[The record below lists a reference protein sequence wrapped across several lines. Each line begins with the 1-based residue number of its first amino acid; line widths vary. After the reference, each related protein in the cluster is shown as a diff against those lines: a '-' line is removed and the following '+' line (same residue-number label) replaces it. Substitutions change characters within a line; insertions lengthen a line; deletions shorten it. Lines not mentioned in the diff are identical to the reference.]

1 MIEDIDSSPADAAW
15 RTVKDQTTLQT
26 TSLSVFRQGKPFSS
40 QDSLPTGRHCIFHPF
55 AFHTDG
61 INDKQPDGIHMSDL
75 DGFLKTDFGHIPYIY
90 EGLRNIWFEIE
101 LGPTSGNIL
110 ENGLQQLQQD
120 HESGARKLAAV
131 SLNILQAVLEHL
143 EDPVSLEGPWWRK
156 ACLVAWHLWKNGRP
170 SMDAAILS
178 FLLLALREIETSLSF
193 TSVDSMCRYSRI
205 HSAFESVQK
214 TIRSYTTRISHNL
227 ASYMRSK
234 GSCSS
239 SKPTPQRKTTFTIL
253 TLSASSTIRE
263 CIVQAALASSAPFID
278 VRVLESRPLF
288 EGVTMAGSIISSFEA
303 LQNHQNG
310 ILHRPKVRVTIYTD
324 ASVAQAAAGAD
335 LLLLGADRV
344 SPDGSV
350 SNKTGSVPAALSI
363 RHMAQGGETIVV
375 SEIYK
380 VALQT
385 GNTAEE
391 HAVMENNEAS
401 EVMEA
406 WGQNDRL
413 KGLDI
418 IQDRFES
425 HDSNHH
431 DIRQSEPQPQ
441 KQSVVNV
448 QNVYFEWVPPSLIDT
463 YICEDG
469 MKTTVDFQRQSQW
482 VSEQCELFFG
492 RY

>member
-1 MIEDIDSSPADAAW
+1 
-15 RTVKDQTTLQT
+15 
-26 TSLSVFRQGKPFSS
+26 
-40 QDSLPTGRHCIFHPF
+40 
-55 AFHTDG
+55 
-61 INDKQPDGIHMSDL
+61 MSDWNGL
-75 DGFLKTDFGHIPYIY
+75 STTDLGHISYMHESI
-90 EGLRNIWFEIE
+90 RNTWFEIE
-101 LGPTSGNIL
+101 LGPTSGKIL
-110 ENGLQQLQQD
+110 ATGLQQLQQD

-131 SLNILQAVLEHL
+131 SLSILQAVLDHL
-143 EDPVSLEGPWWRK
+143 EDPIGLDGPWWRQT
-156 ACLVAWHLWKNGRP
+156 CLVAWHLWKNGRP
-170 SMDAAILS
+170 SMDAAIIS
-178 FLLLALREIETSLSF
+178 FLLLALRELATSLSC
-193 TSVDSMCRYSRI
+193 TSADSMCRHSRI
-205 HSAFESVQK
+205 HSAFNSVQK
-214 TIRSYTTRISHNL
+214 TIRSFTPRISHNL
-227 ASYMRSK
+227 ASYMRSM
-234 GSCSS
+234 GSSCS
-239 SKPTPQRKTTFTIL
+239 SKPTTQRKTTFTIL

-263 CIVQAALASSAPFID
+263 CIVQAALASGAPFIN

-288 EGVTMAGSIISSFEA
+288 EGVSMAGSIISSFEA

-310 ILHRPKVRVTIYTD
+310 SLQRPKVRVTIYTD

-335 LLLLGADRV
+335 LLLLGADRI

-363 RHMAQGGETIVV
+363 RHMAQGGETVVV

-380 VALQT
+380 VAMQA
-385 GNTAEE
+385 GNIAEE
-391 HAVMENNEAS
+391 HAIMENNEAS

-406 WGQNDRL
+406 WEQNDRI
-413 KGLDI
+413 KGSDI
-418 IQDRFES
+418 IQDRFEA

-431 DIRQSEPQPQ
+431 DVHQQQSQPPPQQ

-469 MKTTVDFQRQSQW
+469 VKTPVDFQRQSQW

>member
-1 MIEDIDSSPADAAW
+1 
-15 RTVKDQTTLQT
+15 
-26 TSLSVFRQGKPFSS
+26 
-40 QDSLPTGRHCIFHPF
+40 
-55 AFHTDG
+55 
-61 INDKQPDGIHMSDL
+61 MSDWNGL
-75 DGFLKTDFGHIPYIY
+75 SKTDLGHISYMHESI
-90 EGLRNIWFEIE
+90 RNTWFEIE
-101 LGPTSGNIL
+101 LGPTSGKIL
-110 ENGLQQLQQD
+110 ATGLQQLQQD

-131 SLNILQAVLEHL
+131 SLSILQAVLEHL
-143 EDPVSLEGPWWRK
+143 EDPIGLDGPWWRK
-156 ACLVAWHLWKNGRP
+156 SCLVAWHLWRNGRP
-170 SMDAAILS
+170 SMDAAIIS
-178 FLLLALREIETSLSF
+178 FLLLALREIATSLSC
-193 TSVDSMCRYSRI
+193 TSANSMCRHSRI
-205 HSAFESVQK
+205 HSAFDSVQK
-214 TIRSYTTRISHNL
+214 TIRSFTPRISHNL

-234 GSCSS
+234 GSSCS
-239 SKPTPQRKTTFTIL
+239 SKPAPQRKTTFTIL

-263 CIVQAALASSAPFID
+263 CIVQAALASGAPFIN

-288 EGVTMAGSIISSFEA
+288 EGVSMAGSIISSFEA

-310 ILHRPKVRVTIYTD
+310 SLQRPKVRVTIYTD

-335 LLLLGADRV
+335 LLLLGADRI

-363 RHMAQGGETIVV
+363 RHMAQGGETVVV

-380 VALQT
+380 VAMQA
-385 GNTAEE
+385 GNIAEE
-391 HAVMENNEAS
+391 HAIMENNEAS

-406 WGQNDRL
+406 WKQNDRL

-431 DIRQSEPQPQ
+431 DVHQQQPEPRAQ

-469 MKTTVDFQRQSQW
+469 VKTPVDFQRQSQW
-482 VSEQCELFFG
+482 VSEQCEIVFG

>member
-1 MIEDIDSSPADAAW
+1 M
-15 RTVKDQTTLQT
+15 
-26 TSLSVFRQGKPFSS
+26 
-40 QDSLPTGRHCIFHPF
+40 
-55 AFHTDG
+55 
-61 INDKQPDGIHMSDL
+61 HMSNL
-75 DGFLKTDFGHIPYIY
+75 DGFLKTDLGHIPYIY
-90 EGLRNIWFEIE
+90 EGLRNTWFETE

-131 SLNILQAVLEHL
+131 SLNILRDVLEHL
-143 EDPVSLEGPWWRK
+143 EDPIRLDGPWWLK
-156 ACLVAWHLWKNGRP
+156 ARLAAWHLWKNGRP
-170 SMDAAILS
+170 SMDAAIIS
-178 FLLLALREIETSLSF
+178 FLLLALREITTSLSL
-193 TSVDSMCRYSRI
+193 TNVDSMCRHSHI
-205 HSAFESVQK
+205 HTALDRVQK
-214 TIRSYTTRISHNL
+214 MIRSFTPRISNNL

-234 GSCSS
+234 GSSCS
-239 SKPTPQRKTTFTIL
+239 SKPTLQRKTTFTIL

-263 CIVQAALASSAPFID
+263 CIVQAALASGAPFID

-288 EGVTMAGSIISSFEA
+288 EGVSMAGSIINSFEA
-303 LQNHQNG
+303 LQSHQNG
-310 ILHRPKVRVTIYTD
+310 ILHHPKVRVTIYTD

-335 LLLLGADRV
+335 LLLLGADRI
-344 SPDGSV
+344 SPEGSV
-350 SNKTGSVPAALSI
+350 SNKTGSIPAALSV
-363 RHMAQGGETIVV
+363 RHMARGGETIVV

-380 VALQT
+380 VAMQT
-385 GNTAEE
+385 ENTTEE
-391 HAVMENNEAS
+391 HDIMENNEAS
-401 EVMEA
+401 EVMGA
-406 WGQNDRL
+406 WEQNDRL

-431 DIRQSEPQPQ
+431 DVQQQQPEPQPQ
-441 KQSVVNV
+441 KNQSVATV

-469 MKTTVDFQRQSQW
+469 MKTAVDFQRQSQW